1 MRQAVLICSALGVGL
16 FLALALAEV
25 GLRLYGYSSKLMYEP
40 QPAYGWKL
48 TANNRFSWWTDGESR
63 EIDVNSHGRR
73 DRERSFD
80 KPDGTC
86 RIVVLGDS
94 LMEGLQVA
102 GQNTF
107 SSVLETALRTDPSVA
122 PAHVEVLN
130 TGVSGYG
137 TDNEL
142 LYFRNEGYR
151 YAPDLVILGFTIG
164 NDIRNNQ
171 PQLEIINTGG
181 EIRKPQFRLVNG
193 ALQPFD
199 DRRPIELR
207 SRATR
212 FKLWLNRHLRSY
224 ALMRDTRDKVRYAW
238 RQRRAA
244 QLGQEHAATPID
256 LDLFRTQLP
265 EQWQHGWEIT
275 DALLATLNEEVR
287 ARGARL
293 VVMAIPTYFQV
304 DRREWDEMVGS
315 LKLSESDWD
324 LEQPNRTLAA
334 ILNKHGV
341 ELVDLRS
348 AFVAQAQLRPEEQL
362 YTHGDRH
369 WNERGHQLAA
379 RVMQSHL
386 PAGWCPL
393 AN

>member
-1 MRQAVLICSALGVGL
+1 MACVSTAT
-16 FLALALAEV
+16 AP
-25 GLRLYGYSSKLMYEP
+25 SSTYEP

-181 EIRKPQFRLVNG
+181 VKFASRSSGLLT
-193 ALQPFD
+193 ALCSHSMTVARSSCARA
-199 DRRPIELR
+199 RRVSSCGSIVT
-207 SRATR
+207 S
-212 FKLWLNRHLRSY
+212 
-224 ALMRDTRDKVRYAW
+224 
-238 RQRRAA
+238 
-244 QLGQEHAATPID
+244 GATP
-256 LDLFRTQLP
+256 
-265 EQWQHGWEIT
+265 
-275 DALLATLNEEVR
+275 
-287 ARGARL
+287 
-293 VVMAIPTYFQV
+293 
-304 DRREWDEMVGS
+304 
-315 LKLSESDWD
+315 
-324 LEQPNRTLAA
+324 
-334 ILNKHGV
+334 
-341 ELVDLRS
+341 
-348 AFVAQAQLRPEEQL
+348 
-362 YTHGDRH
+362 
-369 WNERGHQLAA
+369 
-379 RVMQSHL
+379 
-386 PAGWCPL
+386 
-393 AN
+393 